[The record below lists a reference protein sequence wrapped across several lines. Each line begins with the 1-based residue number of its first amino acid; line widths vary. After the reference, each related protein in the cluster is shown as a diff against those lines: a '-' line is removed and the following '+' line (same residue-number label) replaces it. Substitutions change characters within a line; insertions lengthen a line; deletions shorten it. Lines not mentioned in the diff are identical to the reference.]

1 MSFSSDIKKELCDV
15 RELSPQQAEAMLYGI
30 MYASRMDEGRP
41 LIQTENI
48 DLMNAAAEL
57 IRAVFP
63 NVRTGIVRLVK
74 NSGSLYTLK
83 IRSGW
88 EDIAERFGDF
98 SSISREAVSGGDEE
112 SGAFLRGVFVS
123 CGSVTDPNKE
133 YHLELVLPEND
144 RTPALLDFIAEHGM
158 SLKETARGG
167 ARSKKTVL
175 YAKES
180 ELIEDCLT
188 YIGAANHSME
198 IMQVKIVKD
207 FRNRVNRSVNCENA
221 NLDKTVAASN
231 KSTADIEYIF
241 STMGADWLS
250 PDLRE
255 TARLRVENPE
265 MSLSEL
271 CGIFPEKISRSGLN
285 HRLKKLSKLAEEL
298 RRSRPEGLRRLSV
311 MHEKRLAN

>member
-285 HRLKKLSKLAEEL
+285 HRLKKLSKLAEEM
-298 RRSRPEGLRRLSV
+298 RSSRPE
-311 MHEKRLAN
+311 

>member
-188 YIGAANHSME
+188 YIGAANHPME

-298 RRSRPEGLRRLSV
+298 RSSRPE
-311 MHEKRLAN
+311 

>member
-57 IRAVFP
+57 LRAVFP

-298 RRSRPEGLRRLSV
+298 RSSRPE
-311 MHEKRLAN
+311 

>member
-30 MYASRMDEGRP
+30 MYASRMDEGRS

-158 SLKETARGG
+158 SLKETTRGG
-167 ARSKKTVL
+167 VRSKKTVL

-271 CGIFPEKISRSGLN
+271 CGMFPEKISRSGLN

-298 RRSRPEGLRRLSV
+298 RSSRPE
-311 MHEKRLAN
+311 

>member
-88 EDIAERFGDF
+88 ENIAERFGDF

-158 SLKETARGG
+158 SLKETTRGR

-271 CGIFPEKISRSGLN
+271 CGMFPEKISRSGLN

-298 RRSRPEGLRRLSV
+298 RSSRPE
-311 MHEKRLAN
+311 

>member
-48 DLMNAAAEL
+48 DLMNASAEL

-298 RRSRPEGLRRLSV
+298 RSSRPE
-311 MHEKRLAN
+311 

>member
-41 LIQTENI
+41 LIQTENL
-48 DLMNAAAEL
+48 DLMNASAEL
-57 IRAVFP
+57 LRAAFP
-63 NVRTGIVRLVK
+63 NVHTGIVRLVK

-83 IRSGW
+83 LRSGW

-98 SSISREAVSGGDEE
+98 SAISGNAVSGGDEE

-144 RTPALLDFIAEHGM
+144 RTPVLLDFIAEHGM
-158 SLKETARGG
+158 SLKETTRGG
-167 ARSKKTVL
+167 SRSKKTVL

-180 ELIEDCLT
+180 ELIEDFLT

-271 CGIFPEKISRSGLN
+271 CGMFPEKISRSGLN

-298 RRSRPEGLRRLSV
+298 RSSTPE
-311 MHEKRLAN
+311 

>member
-83 IRSGW
+83 IHSGW

-271 CGIFPEKISRSGLN
+271 CGMFPEKISRSGLN

-298 RRSRPEGLRRLSV
+298 RSSRPE
-311 MHEKRLAN
+311 

>member
-41 LIQTENI
+41 VIQTENI

-88 EDIAERFGDF
+88 EDIAERFEDF

-298 RRSRPEGLRRLSV
+298 RSSRPE
-311 MHEKRLAN
+311 

>member
-98 SSISREAVSGGDEE
+98 SSISRDAVSGGDEE

-298 RRSRPEGLRRLSV
+298 RSSRPE
-311 MHEKRLAN
+311 

>member
-15 RELSPQQAEAMLYGI
+15 RELSPQQAEAML
-30 MYASRMDEGRP
+30 DEGRP

-298 RRSRPEGLRRLSV
+298 RSSRPE
-311 MHEKRLAN
+311 

>member
-98 SSISREAVSGGDEE
+98 SSISREAVSGGDEA

-271 CGIFPEKISRSGLN
+271 CGMFPEKISRSGLN

-298 RRSRPEGLRRLSV
+298 RSSRPE
-311 MHEKRLAN
+311 

>member
-57 IRAVFP
+57 IRAVFS

-271 CGIFPEKISRSGLN
+271 CGMFPEKISRSGLN

-298 RRSRPEGLRRLSV
+298 RSSRPE
-311 MHEKRLAN
+311 

>member
-83 IRSGW
+83 IRNGW

-298 RRSRPEGLRRLSV
+298 RSSRPE
-311 MHEKRLAN
+311 

>member
-188 YIGAANHSME
+188 YIGAASHSME

-271 CGIFPEKISRSGLN
+271 CGMFPEKISRSGLN

-298 RRSRPEGLRRLSV
+298 RSSRPE
-311 MHEKRLAN
+311 

>member
-241 STMGADWLS
+241 RTMGADWLS

-271 CGIFPEKISRSGLN
+271 CGMFPEKISRSGLN

-298 RRSRPEGLRRLSV
+298 RSSRPE
-311 MHEKRLAN
+311 

>member
-180 ELIEDCLT
+180 ELIEDYLT

-298 RRSRPEGLRRLSV
+298 RSSRPE
-311 MHEKRLAN
+311 

>member
-112 SGAFLRGVFVS
+112 SGAFLRGMFVS

-298 RRSRPEGLRRLSV
+298 RSSRPE
-311 MHEKRLAN
+311 

>member
-15 RELSPQQAEAMLYGI
+15 RELSAQQAEAMLYGI

-241 STMGADWLS
+241 RTMGADWLS

-271 CGIFPEKISRSGLN
+271 CGMFPEKISRSGLN

-298 RRSRPEGLRRLSV
+298 RSSRPE
-311 MHEKRLAN
+311 

>member
-15 RELSPQQAEAMLYGI
+15 RELSPQQAESMLYGI

-57 IRAVFP
+57 IWAVFP

-271 CGIFPEKISRSGLN
+271 CGMFPEKISRSGLN

-298 RRSRPEGLRRLSV
+298 RSSRPE
-311 MHEKRLAN
+311 

>member
-48 DLMNAAAEL
+48 DLMNAATEL

-298 RRSRPEGLRRLSV
+298 RSSRPE
-311 MHEKRLAN
+311 

>member
-63 NVRTGIVRLVK
+63 NVRTGLVRLVK

-298 RRSRPEGLRRLSV
+298 RSSRPE
-311 MHEKRLAN
+311 

>member
-98 SSISREAVSGGDEE
+98 SSISREAASGGDEE

-271 CGIFPEKISRSGLN
+271 CGMFPEKISRSGLN

-298 RRSRPEGLRRLSV
+298 RSSRPE
-311 MHEKRLAN
+311 

>member
-98 SSISREAVSGGDEE
+98 SSISREAISGGDEE

-158 SLKETARGG
+158 SLKETTRGG
-167 ARSKKTVL
+167 AHSKKTVL

-271 CGIFPEKISRSGLN
+271 CGMFPEKISRSGLN

-298 RRSRPEGLRRLSV
+298 RSSRPE
-311 MHEKRLAN
+311 

>member
-83 IRSGW
+83 IRSGL

-144 RTPALLDFIAEHGM
+144 RTPALLDFIAEH
-158 SLKETARGG
+158 
-167 ARSKKTVL
+167 
-175 YAKES
+175 YAEPLTLDALAEQVNEKAGHVS
-180 ELIEDCLT
+180 YLFYKYKNIRPIDYLINYRVRIATELL
-188 YIGAANHSME
+188 
-198 IMQVKIVKD
+198 
-207 FRNRVNRSVNCENA
+207 
-221 NLDKTVAASN
+221 
-231 KSTADIEYIF
+231 
-241 STMGADWLS
+241 
-250 PDLRE
+250 
-255 TARLRVENPE
+255 
-265 MSLSEL
+265 
-271 CGIFPEKISRSGLN
+271 RSGDYTVTQAA
-285 HRLKKLSKLAEEL
+285 HEVGYRDACYFSRIYKKRMGFPPTRIL
-298 RRSRPEGLRRLSV
+298 P
-311 MHEKRLAN
+311 

>member
-30 MYASRMDEGRP
+30 MYASRMEEGRP

-158 SLKETARGG
+158 SLKETTRGG
-167 ARSKKTVL
+167 AHSKKTVL

-271 CGIFPEKISRSGLN
+271 CGMFPEKISRSGLN

-298 RRSRPEGLRRLSV
+298 RSSRPE
-311 MHEKRLAN
+311 

>member
-30 MYASRMDEGRP
+30 MYASRMDERRP

-271 CGIFPEKISRSGLN
+271 CGMFPKKISRSGLN

-298 RRSRPEGLRRLSV
+298 RSSRPE
-311 MHEKRLAN
+311 

>member
-15 RELSPQQAEAMLYGI
+15 RNLSPQQAESMLYGI

-41 LIQTENI
+41 LIQTENL

-57 IRAVFP
+57 IRTVFP
-63 NVRTGIVRLVK
+63 KAHTGIVRLVK
-74 NSGSLYTLK
+74 SSGSLYTLK

-88 EDIAERFGDF
+88 EEISERFGDL
-98 SSISREAVSGGDEE
+98 SAISGSAVSGGDEE

-167 ARSKKTVL
+167 SRSKRAVL

-180 ELIEDCLT
+180 ELIEDFLT

-207 FRNRVNRSVNCENA
+207 FRNRVNRSVNCESA

-271 CGIFPEKISRSGLN
+271 CGLFPEKISRSGLN
-285 HRLKKLSKLAEEL
+285 HRLKKLSRLAEEL
-298 RRSRPEGLRRLSV
+298 RGEAGGKPE
-311 MHEKRLAN
+311 

>member
-112 SGAFLRGVFVS
+112 SGAFMRGVFVS

-298 RRSRPEGLRRLSV
+298 RSSRPE
-311 MHEKRLAN
+311 

>member
-57 IRAVFP
+57 IREVFP

-298 RRSRPEGLRRLSV
+298 RSSRPE
-311 MHEKRLAN
+311 

>member
-98 SSISREAVSGGDEE
+98 NSISREAVSGGDEE

-298 RRSRPEGLRRLSV
+298 RSSRPE
-311 MHEKRLAN
+311 

>member
-112 SGAFLRGVFVS
+112 SGAFMRGVFVS

-133 YHLELVLPEND
+133 YHLELALPEND

-158 SLKETARGG
+158 SLKETTRGG

-271 CGIFPEKISRSGLN
+271 CGMFPEKISRSGLN

-298 RRSRPEGLRRLSV
+298 RSSRPE
-311 MHEKRLAN
+311 